1 MISNLA
7 EFLKRYGFTPV
18 VYDNV
23 IRVFDEELPVY
34 LEIKLDTGK
43 IYTSI
48 GFTNELREVFDE
60 ISASGEDV
68 EEAVD
73 EALSRLNECAL
84 LVKKWAES
92 RKLITIFELREGSA
106 ELLSLVEE
114 YIEGLN
120 E

>member
-1 MISNLA
+1 MINDLA

-92 RKLITIFELREGSA
+92 RKLITIFKLREGSA
-106 ELLSLVEE
+106 ELLSLLEE